1 MIPNVIQAVKIQ
13 TDVELYN
20 TWHIF
25 AWWKWLQRLSG
36 CGRCQPSFSIH
47 VVSTIFWS
55 LLPLFK
61 AVKKLCLAVA
71 IIPVDTQVSE
81 FCRDHDVASLDTQ
94 LRIDSLWDRLRPFW
108 QPGTQCKTAKGK
120 LQLLGN
126 DKSGQRE
133 SSARAS
139 FFFSPT
145 KQGLST
151 LDCLRESG
159 FVLLMR
165 HFTLLLQT

>member
-25 AWWKWLQRLSG
+25 AWWKGLQRSSG

-47 VVSTIFWS
+47 VISTIFWS

-61 AVKKLCLAVA
+61 AVKLCLAMA

-94 LRIDSLWDRLRPFW
+94 LRIDSLWDW
-108 QPGTQCKTAKGK
+108 
-120 LQLLGN
+120 
-126 DKSGQRE
+126 DWGQFDNWAHSVIQQKVNYSCSE
-133 SSARAS
+133 MTKALARAS
-139 FFFSPT
+139 FFFFSPT

-165 HFTLLLQT
+165 HFTLL